1 MFILQSLVAADSRIA
16 LGDNS
21 TQYNTNMVS
30 YHQIKFGVII
40 SWKEKNLPMFS
51 NKNKK
56 VIKWFLLMKKVLIYK
71 KHQNEL
77 ILFKRNLD
85 MPK

>member
-21 TQYNTNMVS
+21 TQHNPNMVS
-30 YHQIKFGVII
+30 YHQIKFKVMIPC
-40 SWKEKNLPMFS
+40 KEKNPPMFS

-56 VIKWFLLMKKVLIYK
+56 VIKWLLLMKRVLTYK

-77 ILFKRNLD
+77 IIYIKKNLGI
-85 MPK
+85 